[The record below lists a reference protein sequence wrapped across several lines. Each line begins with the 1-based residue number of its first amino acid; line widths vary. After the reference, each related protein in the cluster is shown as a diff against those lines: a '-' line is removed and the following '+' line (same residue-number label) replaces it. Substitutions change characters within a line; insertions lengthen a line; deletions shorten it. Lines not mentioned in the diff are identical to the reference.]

1 MKFNFDIKIKS
12 TPCILLKIGEQNS
25 IILNKKFPKGVKN
38 VYYGIAGGIV
48 YRRMGR
54 KNLMP
59 IKKY

>member
-1 MKFNFDIKIKS
+1 M
-12 TPCILLKIGEQNS
+12 
-25 IILNKKFPKGVKN
+25 ILNKKFPKGVDN

-54 KNLMP
+54 KKLMP